1 MVYRYADLGSSKQ
14 PIEVERIANTTTRSS
29 ITQQRH
35 KLKGFKI
42 SHLNIRS
49 LVKNIDQ
56 FRIYSHNCKFD
67 IICLSETM
75 LDGTIQD
82 YEVNVNGY
90 EVIRKDR
97 NRNGGGVAI
106 YIRNCISYKLRPDL
120 DHANL
125 ESITIEIFKP
135 KAKSFLINTWYR
147 PPGTS
152 LDLFS
157 DYEECITK
165 MDYENKEVITI
176 GDFNCDWN
184 NLGERTISPQTKRIV
199 DLAQTFQYEQLIKES
214 TRITETSST
223 LIDLAFS
230 NKPELIIDSGVEHI
244 GISDHSMIYV
254 CRKVSI
260 PRKEPKIVN
269 TRQYKYF
276 EINAFRSDLN
286 EIFQIQSNLTNP
298 NILWEEWKSKFLAV
312 ADLHAPPITRKV
324 RSEYAP
330 WITENIKKSMKNRDY
345 LKKRPLNRAQGMCT
359 KRIKEQEMK

>member
-1 MVYRYADLGSSKQ
+1 MFIFEVTVVLYFIKILSGSRNFYR
-14 PIEVERIANTTTRSS
+14 
-29 ITQQRH
+29 
-35 KLKGFKI
+35 
-42 SHLNIRS
+42 
-49 LVKNIDQ
+49 
-56 FRIYSHNCKFD
+56 
-67 IICLSETM
+67 
-75 LDGTIQD
+75 
-82 YEVNVNGY
+82 
-90 EVIRKDR
+90 
-97 NRNGGGVAI
+97 
-106 YIRNCISYKLRPDL
+106 LR
-120 DHANL
+120 
-125 ESITIEIFKP
+125 
-135 KAKSFLINTWYR
+135 
-147 PPGTS
+147 
-152 LDLFS
+152 
-157 DYEECITK
+157 
-165 MDYENKEVITI
+165 M
-176 GDFNCDWN
+176 
-184 NLGERTISPQTKRIV
+184 
-199 DLAQTFQYEQLIKES
+199 
-214 TRITETSST
+214 T

-330 WITENIKKSMKNRDY
+330 WITENIKKSMQNRDY